1 MQYFASRCLLS
12 SGLALLLSAGAT
24 QADTT
29 TALLS
34 PKPALAHQT
43 INESTQAELPEAV
56 LQSLKENR
64 VPAEN
69 ISIYVRDL
77 YADQAMLAHNVDL
90 IRAPAS
96 TIKLVTT
103 YAALKQL
110 GPNYAWRTEA
120 WLRGS
125 LQDGVLDGDL
135 ILKGYGD
142 PFLVYERFWK
152 FLHELRE
159 QGLQQINGDIIIDN
173 QYFDIPEHDPGAF
186 DGQSYNVYNAGPS
199 PLMFNFQASR
209 ILIKAS
215 ADEAATQPDV
225 MLEPASSQA
234 IDNRVTLVQGRCK
247 RMHSRPKLSR
257 DADGRLVVE
266 GSFSKSC
273 EPQSIMR
280 VVSEP
285 DQHVF
290 DAFTEF
296 WADLGG
302 SLGGGLKIGRVTET
316 DELFHTYASPTLA
329 EQIRLINKW
338 SNNVMTRQL
347 MLTVGANRF
356 GAPATLEKG
365 RKAVLEILQEQGIDT
380 QGIVID
386 NGSGLSRI
394 TRISTRQM
402 AQLLEAAYRDAF
414 MPEFMS
420 SLSVPGLDGTLV
432 SRFRKEDMAGRSHLK
447 TGTLNYVTA
456 ISGYMLNRQGRR
468 LVIVIQQN
476 GPRASAAVGAKIQ
489 DEILRWAFEQ

>member
-12 SGLALLLSAGAT
+12 SALAMLLSTGAVQADSTLLLN
-24 QADTT
+24 
-29 TALLS
+29 

-43 INESTQAELPEAV
+43 ISESTHSELPEAV
-56 LQSLKENR
+56 LQSLNDNK
-64 VPAEN
+64 VPADN

-77 YADQAMLAHNVDL
+77 YADQAMLAHNTDL

-120 WLRGS
+120 WLRGT

-173 QYFDIPEHDPGAF
+173 QYFDIPKHDPGAF
-186 DGQSYNVYNAGPS
+186 DGQRYNVYNAGPS
-199 PLMFNFQASR
+199 ALMFNFQASR
-209 ILIKAS
+209 ILIKPS

-225 MLEPASSQA
+225 VLEPSSSQA

-247 RMHSRPKLSR
+247 RMHGRPKLSR
-257 DADGRLVVE
+257 DADDRLIVE
-266 GSFSKSC
+266 GSFSSRC
-273 EPQSIMR
+273 EPQSLMR

-296 WADLGG
+296 WTGLGG
-302 SLGGGLKIGRVTET
+302 SVGGGLKNGRVTET

-365 RKAVLEILQEQGIDT
+365 QKAVLEILQEQGIDT
-380 QGIVID
+380 EGIVID
-386 NGSGLSRI
+386 NGSGLSRN
-394 TRISTRQM
+394 TRISARQM
-402 AQLLEAAYRDAF
+402 AQLLEVAYRDAF

-456 ISGYMLNRQGRR
+456 ISGYMLNRHGRR